1 MATFS
6 VKSNAYNSE
15 PSKSALIN
23 DISTSNNRASL
34 SMDEPIQVDLYAY
47 TFLLQIP
54 RGALV
59 QTADEVA
66 DKPLAVFNLTSW
78 QEVEQLEPQVA
89 KDLKTPFTSIIA
101 SSEAFFTNLVC
112 ELLFVERRKKR
123 VSVSSD
129 VNFDEEEEPANE
141 PKRPKGKMKAAKFGA
156 TETNSATTFQMPVV
170 LPPVNVTGSNFIPN
184 RTDRC
189 LLYMDAVNIVVMKD
203 EGGNRK
209 FRNLVIDYTNATF
222 LWEPSYVNCD
232 VSNNTVGT
240 AKLVPNTHK
249 GYWKLVR
256 VTMLS
261 NLKISPPRTTQSEF
275 MKEAV
280 TLLGG
285 TNTTA
290 TQYMDV
296 ESFYQYAY
304 ACSGTQAAFMPTDKP
319 SYMVGIALNN
329 IEVGLNHSPVDL
341 KAYYGEKPQPFLAF
355 NRDVNDCVG
364 TFSVGSWMGIITSL
378 VLASVLMFGYL
389 MLQSIQTMDRFDD
402 PKQKQIVINFKE

>member
-1 MATFS
+1 
-6 VKSNAYNSE
+6 
-15 PSKSALIN
+15 
-23 DISTSNNRASL
+23 
-34 SMDEPIQVDLYAY
+34 
-47 TFLLQIP
+47 
-54 RGALV
+54 
-59 QTADEVA
+59 
-66 DKPLAVFNLTSW
+66 LAVFHLTSW

-89 KDLKTPFTSIIA
+89 KDLKTPFTSIIT
-101 SSEAFFTNLVC
+101 SSEAFSTNL
-112 ELLFVERRKKR
+112 VERRKKR

-141 PKRPKGKMKAAKFGA
+141 PKRPKGKMKAAKFGKGFQNEQLKYGGRTGSSRKTSYRSRYRA
-156 TETNSATTFQMPVV
+156 TETNLVTGLQMPVV
-170 LPPVNVTGSNFIPN
+170 LPPVNVTGLKFIPIP
-184 RTDRC
+184 TDRC

-222 LWEPSYVNCD
+222 SWDPSYVSCN
-232 VSNNTVGT
+232 VSNNTVGI
-240 AKLVPNTHK
+240 AKLTFNASYT

-261 NLKISPPRTTQSEF
+261 DLTISPPRTTQSEF

-280 TLLGG
+280 TLHGG

-304 ACSGTQAAFMPTDKP
+304 ACSGTQAAFMPTDNP

-329 IEVGLNHSPVDL
+329 IEVGLNHSPVWRF
-341 KAYYGEKPQPFLAF
+341 K
-355 NRDVNDCVG
+355 
-364 TFSVGSWMGIITSL
+364 WMLIS
-378 VLASVLMFGYL
+378 
-389 MLQSIQTMDRFDD
+389 
-402 PKQKQIVINFKE
+402 